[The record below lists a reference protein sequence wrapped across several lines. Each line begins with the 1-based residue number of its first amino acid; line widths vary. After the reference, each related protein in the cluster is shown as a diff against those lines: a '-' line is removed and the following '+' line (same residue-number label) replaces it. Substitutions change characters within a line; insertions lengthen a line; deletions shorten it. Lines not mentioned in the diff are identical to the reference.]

1 MLTLDQIR
9 ARLRD
14 SSPMKVSKACGV
26 HYQTIRAIRDGVNA
40 NPTWRSV
47 KALSDY
53 LESVVEES

>member
-9 ARLRD
+9 TRLRD
-14 SSPMKVSKACGV
+14 SSPLKVSKASGI
-26 HYQTIRAIRDGVNA
+26 HYQTIRAIRDGTNA

-53 LESVVEES
+53 LESVVEDA